1 MSSKST
7 KVRVAAIKPERVVGS
22 VKVGFATF
30 CQRKSDI
37 DIIRERLS
45 AVMADEK
52 LYKETLVK
60 SGVYDSNLK
69 LAKAYR

>member
-1 MSSKST
+1 VSSKST
-7 KVRVAAIKPERVVGS
+7 KVRVAAIKSGRVAGS